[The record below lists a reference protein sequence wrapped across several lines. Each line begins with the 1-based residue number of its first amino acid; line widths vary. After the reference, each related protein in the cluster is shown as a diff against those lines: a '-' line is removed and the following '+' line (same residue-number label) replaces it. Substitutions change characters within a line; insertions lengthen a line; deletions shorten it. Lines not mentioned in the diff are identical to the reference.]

1 MAEFLTTSGT
11 SNWIEKIIIEAA
23 QQLVLISPYLKFS
36 KTFQERLNDASK
48 RGVNIVIIYG
58 KDELKESEKQMLSSL
73 EHVDLYYFVNLHA
86 KCYYNE
92 NNMVITSMNMYEFSE
107 KNNREMGVLIRKAND
122 ADLFENAV
130 NEAISIKN
138 NAKVVQVRN
147 KQSNS
152 NIRKQETKKLRNKTI
167 NELGFC
173 IRCGVN
179 ITYNPNR
186 PLCESC
192 FFKWS
197 PWQNYDYIEK
207 KCHCCGG
214 EMPTSMGK
222 PLCLDCFTRNY
233 NKC

>member
-11 SNWIEKIIIEAA
+11 SNWIEKIIIEAK

-58 KDELKESEKQMLSSL
+58 KDELKQSEKQMISSL

-92 NNMVITSMNMYEFSE
+92 NDMVITSMNMYEFSE
-107 KNNREMGVLIRKAND
+107 KHNREMGVLIRKTND
-122 ADLFENAV
+122 VDLFENAV
-130 NEAISIKN
+130 NEAISIRN
-138 NAKVVQVRN
+138 NAKIIQVRN

-152 NIRKQETKKLRNKTI
+152 NIRKQETKKQRNKTTK
-167 NELGFC
+167 ELGFC
-173 IRCGVN
+173 IRCGGN
-179 ITYNPNR
+179 ILYNLNR

-192 FFKWS
+192 FTNWS
-197 PWQNYDYIEK
+197 YWQNYDYIEK
-207 KCHCCGG
+207 KCHCCGE

-222 PLCLDCFTRNY
+222 PLCLDCFIMN
-233 NKC
+233 